1 VLDGGAAKAR
11 TARKLVLSV
20 DKAFRRA
27 RVTCNAIGPYT
38 QPERQSLSQIVSTVK
53 DDTILA
59 NDSYS
64 SFAFLI
70 TFCTWPSS
78 AKSRIPAMIGIM
90 PPGLPLGTKG
100 TRDS

>member
-20 DKAFRRA
+20 DNAFRRA

-38 QPERQSLSQIVSTVK
+38 QPERQRLSQIVSPVK

-59 NDSYS
+59 NDSRQQW
-64 SFAFLI
+64 AG
-70 TFCTWPSS
+70 
-78 AKSRIPAMIGIM
+78 R
-90 PPGLPLGTKG
+90 
-100 TRDS
+100 

>member
-59 NDSYS
+59 NDSQRQ
-64 SFAFLI
+64 
-70 TFCTWPSS
+70 PSS
-78 AKSRIPAMIGIM
+78 ETKTGLKSTISGPFWNFRQP
-90 PPGLPLGTKG
+90 
-100 TRDS
+100 